1 MNKRDRQL
9 QKLYDRL
16 NESNG
21 IVIPTKKQKKKIKK
35 KNSEILKSNAEKY
48 KKANKAKND
57 SKNSF
62 GGLSYDELL
71 KTPEWK
77 KKRIEILIRDNRKC
91 LVCNSVKN
99 LHVHHRLYESYK
111 LPWKY
116 HNSYLA
122 TLCEK
127 CHKSIHSSDINMKIM
142 EYEITE
148 KIGIV
153 KK

>member
-1 MNKRDRQL
+1 MNKRDKQL
-9 QKLYDRL
+9 QKLYDKL
-16 NESNG
+16 NESMG
-21 IVIPTKKQKKKIKK
+21 ITTHTKKQKKKT
-35 KNSEILKSNAEKY
+35 KNKNTKVL
-48 KKANKAKND
+48 KANKTKEKSKND
-57 SKNSF
+57 FKW
-62 GGLSYDELL
+62 LSYNELL
-71 KTPEWK
+71 KTPEWN

-142 EYEITE
+142 EYEITA

-153 KK
+153 KKSCRE